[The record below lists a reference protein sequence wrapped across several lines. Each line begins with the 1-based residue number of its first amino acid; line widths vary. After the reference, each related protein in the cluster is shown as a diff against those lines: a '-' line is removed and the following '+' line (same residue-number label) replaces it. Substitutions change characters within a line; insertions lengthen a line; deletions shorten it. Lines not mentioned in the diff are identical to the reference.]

1 MFVKQMGSNAVNR
14 EGVLHPYKDRAGA
27 DPAAAEA
34 GGGDGGGLRGRRR
47 PHPAHGLRPHHR
59 RRQRRLRP
67 DGPQG
72 ARHSAPSRSRAAGTG
87 LTAGGRPQ
95 VGSFDAGYGCTAMAR
110 LVGQKRARE
119 MWFLAR
125 LYSAQ
130 QALAMGLVN
139 AVVPLAELEA
149 ETLAWC
155 REMLRNSP
163 TALRLCKAALNAAE
177 DGHAGLQEMGGA
189 ATLLFYQT
197 GEGAEG
203 RAAFAEKRPPDFS
216 KFKRFP

>member
-1 MFVKQMGSNAVNR
+1 
-14 EGVLHPYKDRAGA
+14 
-27 DPAAAEA
+27 
-34 GGGDGGGLRGRRR
+34 
-47 PHPAHGLRPHHR
+47 
-59 RRQRRLRP
+59 
-67 DGPQG
+67 
-72 ARHSAPSRSRAAGTG
+72 
-87 LTAGGRPQ
+87 
-95 VGSFDAGYGCTAMAR
+95 MAR